1 MCSPLHIRAPTR
13 PLILQCVTE
22 LDAWLIGNVCAIE
35 CKSLDLPFFA
45 DFANFG

>member
-22 LDAWLIGNVCAIE
+22 LDVCLFGNVRAIE
-35 CKSLDLPFFA
+35 CQYLDPQFFA
-45 DFANFG
+45 VFENFV